1 MTAQIIDGKKLAE
14 SIKEGISAEEKLA
27 KVIAEALDSKK
38 ALNVQTLEVGG
49 QTVLADFFVLA
60 TGTSSTH
67 VSSLADEVEY
77 KVKEELGV
85 IPSHIEGKTSWI
97 LIDYGTVIVHIFTVA
112 AREFYKL
119 DRLWQAKSPIDHGEE
134 K

>member
-1 MTAQIIDGKKLAE
+1 MAE
-14 SIKEGISAEEKLA
+14 TIKEGITEEAKLA

-38 ALNVQTLEVGG
+38 AVNVQTLEVGG
-49 QTVLADFFVLA
+49 QTVLADYFVLA

-85 IPSHIEGKTSWI
+85 IPSHVEGKTSWI
-97 LIDYGTVIVHIFTVA
+97 LIDYGTVIVHIFTA
-112 AREFYKL
+112 EAREFYNLEKL
-119 DRLWQAKSPIDHGEE
+119 WAEGTSK
-134 K
+134 